1 MGTSHQ
7 SKQDTSDIPL
17 TIFNQFIEELRIS
30 DIPETVIEDLNRT
43 IVENGDLTENAIR
56 KALTAET
63 NHDISQE
70 N

>member
-1 MGTSHQ
+1 MGTSDQ
-7 SKQDTSDIPL
+7 SKQETSDIPL
-17 TIFNQFIEELRIS
+17 NIFNQFIQELRIS
-30 DIPETVIEDLNRT
+30 DIPETVIEDLNKT

-63 NHDISQE
+63 NHDTSQE